1 MVNKKLVLAARPKG
15 LVKESDFS
23 LVKEDVPELMENEC
37 LIQTHY
43 LSLAPVMKF
52 YMLDGGGF
60 ENPLNM
66 GETIRGRGVGQVV
79 KSRNSKYKE
88 GDFVSANF
96 GWQEYL
102 ISDGVSDK
110 LMYKLDDHG
119 LSPSTALGILG
130 ITGYTSY
137 FGLYDIGEL
146 KEGDIVLVSA
156 AAGGVGNIIGGLA
169 KLKGATAIGLTSK
182 EEKKQVLLDKL
193 FYDHVI
199 NYREENVDERLKE
212 IAPDG
217 IDVYFDNVGGEILD
231 IALMNLRKHA
241 RIVCCGRIS
250 TYGDEKLY
258 EQNYRLKNWHMILG
272 RRAKMQG
279 FFIYNYA
286 ARFSEAHEKLKGWIK
301 SGDLKYHE
309 DIQHGLEQ
317 MPTALNR
324 LFEGKNIGKQ
334 LVKIN

>member
-1 MVNKKLVLAARPKG
+1 MQNRRLVLASRPEG
-15 LVKESDFS
+15 LMKDSNFTLETVDIPALKEG
-23 LVKEDVPELMENEC
+23 EC
-37 LIQTHY
+37 LIQTHF

-60 ENPLNM
+60 ENPLDI

-79 KSRNSKYKE
+79 KSRNNKYAE

-102 ISDGVSDK
+102 VSDGVSDK
-110 LMYKLDDHG
+110 MMYKLDNHG
-119 LSPSTALGILG
+119 QSPSTALGVLG
-130 ITGYTSY
+130 VTGYTSY
-137 FGLYDIGEL
+137 FGLYEVGEL
-146 KEGDIVLVSA
+146 KEGDVVLVSA

-169 KLKGATAIGLTSK
+169 KLKGATTIGLTSK
-182 EEKKQVLLDKL
+182 EEKKKVLLEKL
-193 FYDHVI
+193 AYNHVI
-199 NYREENVDERLKE
+199 NYKEENVSKRLKE
-212 IAPDG
+212 IAPNG
-217 IDVYFDNVGGEILD
+217 IDVYFDNVGAEMLD
-231 IALMNLRKHA
+231 TALEHLSNFA
-241 RIVCCGRIS
+241 RVVCCGRIS
-250 TYGDEKLY
+250 TYGDKELY
-258 EQNYRLKNWHMILG
+258 KQSYHLKNWHMILA

-286 ARFSEAHEKLKGWIK
+286 PRFSEAHEKLLAWIK
-301 SGDLKYHE
+301 SGELKYHE

-317 MPTALNR
+317 MPAALNR